1 MQVAALGV
9 HPLVEFRRVGEGKA
23 DQEGIAVE
31 IDSFDKARDLP
42 RAGLA
47 QELTEAHNIDAD
59 LLPIQV
65 NVGGSGLEQR
75 WVGQVAAQ

>member
-47 QELTEAHNIDAD
+47 QELTEARNIDAD